1 MTSLGDKAGDGGL
14 MSYLGRLKKLD
25 VYRKI
30 PKGYTESTFCGAC
43 GKNSPND
50 VITHSLDNQYHGY
63 DNLVPERI
71 EQLHGVADNLG
82 DVY

>member
-14 MSYLGRLKKLD
+14 MSYLGRLKSLD

-43 GKNSPND
+43 GKVHHNQE
-50 VITHSLDNQYHGY
+50 ITHSLDH
-63 DNLVPERI
+63 
-71 EQLHGVADNLG
+71 
-82 DVY
+82 